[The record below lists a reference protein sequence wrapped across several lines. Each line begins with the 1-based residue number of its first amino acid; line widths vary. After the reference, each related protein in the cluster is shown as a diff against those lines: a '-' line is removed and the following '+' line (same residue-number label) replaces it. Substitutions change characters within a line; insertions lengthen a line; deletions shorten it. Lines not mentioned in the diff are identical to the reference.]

1 MLGSLVRWK
10 ENDDEGSGGR
20 NDTGCQVS
28 CWASTGMCSTAGR
41 TVFLPL
47 RERRGFSMAREAFGP
62 LGLHN
67 IFFHS

>member
-10 ENDDEGSGGR
+10 ENNEEGSGGR

-28 CWASTGMCSTAGR
+28 SRASTGMCSTAGR
-41 TVFLPL
+41 TVFLAL

-62 LGLHN
+62 LGLYN
-67 IFFHS
+67 IFFQS